1 MLAQK
6 QSDQTVVRLVERLR
20 SQGYEVHPNA
30 ARRGRSGVDH
40 TFDYLVLRRDGFT
53 NLLAAVEVINDAED
67 PEASLHRLFAF
78 QDKCGECGV
87 SRSVVIAIPRLSF
100 VASQFAQKDGVEVF
114 DEQALQMF
122 LSRAPAAHASPAD
135 APKTFL
141 QKSEVHQ
148 ALKTLGY
155 RVDETV
161 RVTGESGTER
171 LFGAMALW
179 DDGFVLSRLG
189 IDYLYSDTVD
199 RTEISAFDDK
209 CRDAGIT
216 EKMLLIPK
224 GLTEEAKKLAQE
236 KRIEVISLD
245 GRLREVV
252 PEGIEPAPSPSQ
264 KPGSNGS
271 RPGSPDAARQP
282 EAAAQPPVPP
292 PESSDK
298 PADRKKTIVVSE
310 VKPAKPAMPPPAAGR
325 EASPPADK
333 AAPATPPNPTTPQ
346 AGGNPVFAPLEPPAR
361 AKQFTMRSVID
372 QFLGPQ
378 VRPRPPEKT
387 PAPAAATPAASAREG
402 PGQPSVPDRLAGAA
416 APPVAAA
423 PGVTGAKG
431 PDARASETR
440 PPGDKTAPAT
450 EKPDG
455 AENQPPAT
463 KPGSFVAKPVILPL
477 AKPLEAKAVLVA
489 DRPEAQQAKASDNA
503 SAAKGAV
510 EAPKATAPGGEDAKA
525 APGTANGKPAT
536 AAVDA
541 KAAPGGADVKPATG
555 AADAKAAQKTETP
568 KEAEGKGPNGKSA
581 PSAPGPKAAEARAP
595 DDVSA
600 SKGAADAQ
608 KTAAKAAET
617 HKDGAE
623 PAKSEAAKT
632 EAPKAAE
639 AKGPNGKSTPKTAT
653 AKGPNGKTGPI
664 AAAPRTGEAKAAP
677 IAAAAKIAEVLN
689 AAVVETGEAEAPDG
703 ASAPKAAP
711 EAQATAAAGEPQKG
725 RPAVP
730 GKAGQANALPAV
742 GRVPAQPKPP
752 SGDRDAKQ
760 GVVGPPNA
768 VAGNAQYLKP
778 TLEKGGVDKRQGLAA
793 KAKLP
798 EKPTEPPKPV
808 VEEVVEKPKVKL
820 SKAARPEA
828 LQAIPESTARRFTV
842 LPISVNDNILEVAM
856 LNPSD
861 LATIQVLELQSK
873 MRVKAVGAEEK
884 EIRDAIDFNY
894 KGFGQIAEQISH
906 IETAADAAQGI
917 DLVASTA
924 NAPVAAALNMI
935 VEEAVK
941 ARASDIHIEPEEK
954 RLRVRYRIDGVL
966 QEVMSLPI
974 KIHPPLTSRVKVMS
988 DLNIADH
995 LRPQD
1000 GQFSLEV
1007 KGKAVDVRVATSP
1020 TVHGETVVMRI
1031 LDKSMAMMELPQ
1043 LGFQEDCLARYMKM
1057 LAVPFGMICVSGPT
1071 GAGKTTTL
1079 YASLNTMDKV
1089 TRNIIT
1095 AEDPVEYRFEG
1106 IKQIQVNPK
1115 AGLTFASVLRSMMR
1129 LDPDVILVGEIRDA
1143 ETASIAVKAA
1153 LTGHTVLCSIHAND
1167 AVSVVYRLLDLGVEA
1182 FMVASVITGTLA
1194 QRMARR
1200 VCTNCA
1206 VETKPTEVEA
1216 AAYESVMG
1224 EKLESFVS
1232 GTGCDLCNF
1241 SGYKGRLGLYEILA
1255 MTDTTRAMVLK
1266 GATTTELRNQAVK
1279 EGMVTLFKDGMQKV
1293 KAGKTTVSEVMRN
1306 AYSIE

>member
-1 MLAQK
+1 M
-6 QSDQTVVRLVERLR
+6 R
-20 SQGYEVHPNA
+20 PNA

-67 PEASLHRLFAF
+67 PETSLHRLFAF
-78 QDKCGECGV
+78 QDKCSDCGI
-87 SRSVVIAIPRLSF
+87 SRLVVIAIPRLSF
-100 VASQFAQKDGVEVF
+100 VASQFAQKDGVDIF

-122 LSRAPAAHASPAD
+122 LSRAPAARASPGDLPA
-135 APKTFL
+135 TFV

-148 ALKTLGY
+148 SLKTLGY

-161 RVTGESGTER
+161 RVAGQSGADHV
-171 LFGAMALW
+171 FGAMALW
-179 DDGFVLSRLG
+179 DDGFILSRLG
-189 IDYLYSDTVD
+189 IDYLYTDSVD
-199 RTEISAFDDK
+199 KTDISVFDQK

-216 EKMLLIPK
+216 ERMLLIPK
-224 GLTEEAKKLAQE
+224 GMTAEAKGLAQE
-236 KRIEVISLD
+236 RGIEVISLD
-245 GRLREVV
+245 GRPREIVID
-252 PEGIEPAPSPSQ
+252 GLDPAPSPSP
-264 KPGSNGS
+264 KPGSDGDK
-271 RPGSPDAARQP
+271 PGVPGEPKPP
-282 EAAAQPPVPP
+282 EAAAPPSAPGKEVGPSAP
-292 PESSDK
+292 GKEVGPAPSDK
-298 PADRKKTIVVSE
+298 PAERKRTIVVSE
-310 VKPAKPAMPPPAAGR
+310 LKPPRPAAPGS
-325 EASPPADK
+325 EAGPAVEK
-333 AAPATPPNPTTPQ
+333 TTPATPPTPPATQ
-346 AGGNPVFAPLEPPAR
+346 PGGSTVFAPMEPPAR
-361 AKQFTMRSVID
+361 AKTFSMRSVID

-378 VRPRPPEKT
+378 VRPRPPEKS
-387 PAPAAATPAASAREG
+387 PAPAAHE
-402 PGQPSVPDRLAGAA
+402 AA
-416 APPVAAA
+416 AAAAA
-423 PGVTGAKG
+423 PGKEALKPPPVLDRPAGAT
-431 PDARASETR
+431 AASAAASAASPAPAGNKDTEGKAPETR
-440 PPGDKTAPAT
+440 PPEDKAAPAA
-450 EKPDG
+450 EKPAG
-455 AENQPPAT
+455 AEARSSAA
-463 KPGSFVAKPVILPL
+463 KPGAFVARPGIPPP

-489 DRPEAQQAKASDNA
+489 DKPEAQQAKAEARPPGDPA
-503 SAAKGAV
+503 SKGPAEAPNTAPAGAEEAKSAPKADEAKGADSKAASGST
-510 EAPKATAPGGEDAKA
+510 EARAAPPGPAEAPMTAPAGTEEAEAAPKADEVKGADSKA
-525 APGTANGKPAT
+525 APKP
-536 AAVDA
+536 
-541 KAAPGGADVKPATG
+541 
-555 AADAKAAQKTETP
+555 
-568 KEAEGKGPNGKSA
+568 AEGKGPNGKA
-581 PSAPGPKAAEARAP
+581 APGPTQAKAASKPAEAR
-595 DDVSA
+595 
-600 SKGAADAQ
+600 
-608 KTAAKAAET
+608 
-617 HKDGAE
+617 
-623 PAKSEAAKT
+623 
-632 EAPKAAE
+632 
-639 AKGPNGKSTPKTAT
+639 GPNGKAAPGPTEARAAPKPAVAKTGDA
-653 AKGPNGKTGPI
+653 AKGST
-664 AAAPRTGEAKAAP
+664 EALAT
-677 IAAAAKIAEVLN
+677 AAAKIADALDKS
-689 AAVVETGEAEAPDG
+689 AEAIET
-703 ASAPKAAP
+703 AP
-711 EAQATAAAGEPQKG
+711 EEGQKAKPGTPG
-725 RPAVP
+725 RP
-730 GKAGQANALPAV
+730 GQANVPPLVSKAPAT
-742 GRVPAQPKPP
+742 PKLA
-752 SGDRDAKQ
+752 DKDTKQ
-760 GVVGPPNA
+760 GVVGSPGA
-768 VAGNAQYLKP
+768 VAANAQFLKP
-778 TLEKGGVDKRQGLAA
+778 SLDKAGVDKRQGLAA

-798 EKPTEPPKPV
+798 EKPGEQPKPV
-808 VEEVVEKPKVKL
+808 VEEPAEKPKVKL
-820 SKAARPEA
+820 SKAAKPEA

-842 LPISVNDNILEVAM
+842 LPISVTDNVLEVAM
-856 LNPSD
+856 VNPSD

-873 MRVKAVGAEEK
+873 MRVKAVAADQK
-884 EIRDAIDFNY
+884 EILDAIDFNY

-906 IETAADAAQGI
+906 IETGADTSAGV

-924 NAPVAAALNMI
+924 NAPVAAALNLI

-1000 GQFSLEV
+1000 GQFSLDV
-1007 KGKAVDVRVATSP
+1007 KGKGVDVRVATSP

-1031 LDKSMAMMELPQ
+1031 LDKSMAVMELPQ
-1043 LGFQEDCLARYMKM
+1043 LGFTEDCLAKYMKM

-1129 LDPDVILVGEIRDA
+1129 LDPDVILVGEVRDA

-1167 AVSVVYRLLDLGVEA
+1167 AVSVVYRLLDLGVEP

-1200 VCTNCA
+1200 VCANCA

-1232 GTGCDLCNF
+1232 GSGCDLCNF

-1279 EGMVTLFKDGMQKV
+1279 EGMVTLFRDGMQKV

>member
-6 QSDQTVVRLVERLR
+6 QSDQTVIKLVERLK
-20 SQGYEVHPNA
+20 SQGYEVRPNA

-53 NLLAAVEVINDAED
+53 NLLAAIEVINDAED
-67 PEASLHRLFAF
+67 PETSLHRLFAF
-78 QDKCGECGV
+78 QDKCTECGI

-114 DEQALQMF
+114 DEQAIQMF
-122 LSRAPAAHASPAD
+122 LSRAPSARASAESI
-135 APKTFL
+135 PKTFM
-141 QKSEVHQ
+141 QKGEVHQ
-148 ALKTLGY
+148 SLKVLGY

-161 RVTGESGTER
+161 RVIGASGTEHV
-171 LFGAMALW
+171 FGAIAIW

-189 IDYLYSDTVD
+189 IDYLYSDAVD
-199 RTEISAFDDK
+199 HTEVSLFEDK

-216 EKMLLIPK
+216 EKMLLVPK
-224 GLTEEAKKLAQE
+224 GLTDEARKLAQE
-236 KRIEVISLD
+236 KRIEVIGLD
-245 GRLREVV
+245 GRPREVV
-252 PEGIEPAPSPSQ
+252 PEGLEPLPSPSQ
-264 KPGSNGS
+264 
-271 RPGSPDAARQP
+271 RPGLEDAPKPPR
-282 EAAAQPPVPP
+282 AAAPPPVPP
-292 PESSDK
+292 PETPDK
-298 PADRKKTIVVSE
+298 PGDRKKTIVVSE
-310 VKPAKPAMPPPAAGR
+310 IKPAAPEGG
-325 EASPPADK
+325 ASPPAGK
-333 AAPATPPNPTTPQ
+333 AGPATPPGTATAPSTATPP
-346 AGGNPVFAPLEPPAR
+346 GGNVFAPLEPPSR
-361 AKQFTMRSVID
+361 AKQFSMRSVID
-372 QFLGPQ
+372 QFLSPQ
-378 VRPRPPEKT
+378 VRPKPPDKT
-387 PAPAAATPAASAREG
+387 PAPVGARTAAAAATEAAAGQASATPAAPDKANGGARL
-402 PGQPSVPDRLAGAA
+402 PDSK
-416 APPVAAA
+416 AAA
-423 PGVTGAKG
+423 PGN
-431 PDARASETR
+431 E
-440 PPGDKTAPAT
+440 AT
-450 EKPDG
+450 EARPSGETAQAEAAGKPAG
-455 AENQPPAT
+455 AEAQAT
-463 KPGSFVAKPVILPL
+463 AARPGPFMAKPVIVPQT
-477 AKPLEAKAVLVA
+477 KPPDSGTVPAADKPGTPQTKAV
-489 DRPEAQQAKASDNA
+489 
-503 SAAKGAV
+503 
-510 EAPKATAPGGEDAKA
+510 EDGKA
-525 APGTANGKPAT
+525 AAGADSRPANGKPAN
-536 AAVDA
+536 
-541 KAAPGGADVKPATG
+541 
-555 AADAKAAQKTETP
+555 
-568 KEAEGKGPNGKSA
+568 GKGPMGADSRPANGKPA
-581 PSAPGPKAAEARAP
+581 AGPAQAARTE
-595 DDVSA
+595 
-600 SKGAADAQ
+600 
-608 KTAAKAAET
+608 AAKA
-617 HKDGAE
+617 
-623 PAKSEAAKT
+623 EAART

-639 AKGPNGKSTPKTAT
+639 AKPADDRASGN
-653 AKGPNGKTGPI
+653 
-664 AAAPRTGEAKAAP
+664 AP
-677 IAAAAKIAEVLN
+677 AE
-689 AAVVETGEAEAPDG
+689 
-703 ASAPKAAP
+703 
-711 EAQATAAAGEPQKG
+711 EPQKA
-725 RPAVP
+725 RPAIP
-730 GKAGQANALPAV
+730 GKAGQGNVLPSAARQPVPPKLPA
-742 GRVPAQPKPP
+742 A
-752 SGDRDAKQ
+752 DRDSKQ
-760 GVVGPPNA
+760 GVVGGPPNGA
-768 VAGNAQYLKP
+768 ANAQYLKP
-778 TLEKGGVDKRQGLAA
+778 TLDKTGIDKRQGLAA

-798 EKPTEPPKPV
+798 DKPAEPAKPV

-842 LPISVNDNILEVAM
+842 LPISVNEGILEVAM
-856 LNPSD
+856 VNSSD
-861 LATIQVLELQSK
+861 LATIQVLEMQSK
-873 MRVKAVGAEEK
+873 MRIKAVAADQK
-884 EIRDAIDFNY
+884 EILDAIDFNY
-894 KGFGQIAEQISH
+894 KGFGQIADQISR
-906 IETAADAAQGI
+906 IETAADAAQGV

-924 NAPVAAALNMI
+924 NAPVAAALNLI

-1000 GQFSLEV
+1000 GQFSLDV
-1007 KGKAVDVRVATSP
+1007 KGKGVDVRVATSP

-1031 LDKSMAMMELPQ
+1031 LDKSMAVMELPQ
-1043 LGFQEDCLARYMKM
+1043 LGFTEDCLAKYMKM

-1200 VCTNCA
+1200 VCANCA

-1241 SGYKGRLGLYEILA
+1241 SGYKGRLGIYEVLA

-1306 AYSIE
+1306 AYSID